1 MEENYLSNRREVLN
15 GKWTLN
21 SVMNRIKQ
29 KLTSLTK
36 TTDVNPSMEH
46 GMKKPTNIVRG
57 RNLFK
62 GNTLN
67 IWSHT
72 DDITIANSY
81 YMNSVVQRYSKVTDI
96 TDISYYIH
104 SKRGKWVKD
113 LILMFD
119 AKYSKSP
126 SIVVTGNGLVLNLP
140 YKLFNEYNHKDV
152 DIVDVQMRIQE
163 WGDVTT
169 TVDIKYNKPGIN
181 FKNNWDN
188 IDTVKRMSKITSF
201 ILNHLK
207 ENQSIILNEAGKSEN
222 VCYDRHAYVIN
233 LTLKDLNL

>member
-29 KLTSLTK
+29 KFTSLTK
-36 TTDVNPSMEH
+36 TTNVSPSMEH
-46 GMKKPTNIVRG
+46 GMKRPTNIVKG
-57 RNLFK
+57 RNIFK

-72 DDITIANSY
+72 NDITIANSY
-81 YMNSVVQRYSKVTDI
+81 YMNSVVQRYNKVKDI
-96 TDISYYIH
+96 TDISYHIYT
-104 SKRGKWVKD
+104 KRGKWVKD
-113 LILMFD
+113 LIHMFD
-119 AKYSKSP
+119 AKYSNTKSP
-126 SIVVTGNGLVLNLP
+126 VIVGNGLVINLP

-163 WGDVTT
+163 WGDVHTNI
-169 TVDIKYNKPGIN
+169 DIKYNKPGIN
-181 FKNNWDN
+181 FQNNWNN

-207 ENQSIILNEAGKSEN
+207 ENQSIILNGRSEN
-222 VCYDRHAYVIN
+222 VCYDTHAYNIN